1 LHRFGKWDDS
11 SVIYRADDPEQ
22 KVHWPRLAMAWAVA
36 RVVAALLIAGAGF
49 VVEELAGAIIALALT
64 VIFLVIYVI
73 WRRRRNHRL
82 TGSPT
87 TWPSAEPEPCRLT
100 A

>member
-1 LHRFGKWDDS
+1 MLGPLGRLLDHFGKWDDN

-22 KVHWPRLAMAWAVA
+22 KVHWLRLALTWVVA

-64 VIFLVIYVI
+64 VVFLVIYVI
-73 WRRRRNHRL
+73 WRRRRNQRL

-87 TWPSAEPEPCRLT
+87 TWPSA
-100 A
+100 